1 MLLKEEGVQIVVLG
15 TERRDEGQ
23 LKQMLDGG
31 IVFRQSLGQLQ
42 LLLLLLLLGQLGLE
56 LGNLGH
62 LSGIGKLPI
71 RLGKAQE
78 MILIVQLEG
87 VVILGLVDYV

>member
-1 MLLKEEGVQIVVLG
+1 
-15 TERRDEGQ
+15 
-23 LKQMLDGG
+23 MLDGG

-42 LLLLLLLLGQLGLE
+42 LLLLLQLLGLE

-87 VVILGLVDYV
+87 VVILGLVDYICM